1 VRKIGT
7 LVLGWVLVIV
17 GIAALV
23 LPGPGLLLL
32 FLGLLV
38 LSQEYVWAR
47 TRLEP
52 VRARALKTAADSV
65 QTRSRITVS
74 LVSALAIVG
83 VGVIWLL
90 DPLIPEIGPLG
101 PELPLGGPGTGI
113 SLVVSGLVALAL
125 VVESIRRFRPRSPA
139 HPPVPPVPPAP

>member
-1 VRKIGT
+1 MRKIGI
-7 LVLGWVLVIV
+7 LILGWLLVIV

-32 FLGLLV
+32 FLGLFL

-47 TRLEP
+47 TRVEP
-52 VRARALKTAADSV
+52 VKKRALTTAADSV
-65 QTRSRITVS
+65 QTRSRMAVS

-90 DPLIPEIGPLG
+90 DPRIPEIGPVG
-101 PELPLGGPGTGI
+101 PELPLGGLGTGI
-113 SLVVSGLVALAL
+113 GLVVSGLVALAL
-125 VVESIRRFRPRSPA
+125 VIESIRRFRPRNPPA
-139 HPPVPPVPPAP
+139 PPAPPVPPAP